1 MEDLFRDGG
10 GTSVVPELHSQSE
23 PPDHQGHQYLEA
35 DPRSVAVA
43 AEDLFQGGG
52 GPPVWWRST
61 PPAQADAL
69 GGQRQQIDTMRER

>member
-23 PPDHQGHQYLEA
+23 PPDHQGHEYLEA
-35 DPRSVAVA
+35 DPRSAAVA

-61 PPAQADAL
+61 FLHSLTRWAVSANKLTQ
-69 GGQRQQIDTMRER
+69 